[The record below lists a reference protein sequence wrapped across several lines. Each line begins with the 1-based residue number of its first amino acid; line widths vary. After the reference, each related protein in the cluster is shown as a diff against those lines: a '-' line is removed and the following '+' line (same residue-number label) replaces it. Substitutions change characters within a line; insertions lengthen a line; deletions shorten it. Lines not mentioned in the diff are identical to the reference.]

1 LSCRRAGRCA
11 LATRSVEE
19 EVEAFPDAA
28 PGSAPAGWSPAQ
40 PAEFLAPY
48 IDAGKDKDVRIHM
61 EHGTTTLAFK
71 FKEGVI
77 VAVDSRATGGSYI
90 GTSACPG
97 PVPRQGCAS

>member
-1 LSCRRAGRCA
+1 MPL
-11 LATRSVEE
+11 L
-19 EVEAFPDAA
+19 
-28 PGSAPAGWSPAQ
+28 GSRAQ

-90 GTSACPG
+90 GTTICPVDL
-97 PVPRQGCAS
+97 PKLVCAR